1 MSRLVPLH
9 QLAHA
14 RAGDKGD
21 TSSVSVWVYD
31 DGDYAL
37 VREQLT
43 AERLKTAFPRLIRGH
58 VVRYE
63 MDRLCGLNFVA
74 TDALEGGVNTSLNLD
89 AHGKS
94 WSSLILGLEIE
105 VPENRRSNGQ
115 GHR

>member
-1 MSRLVPLH
+1 MSRMIPLH

-21 TSSVSVWVYD
+21 TSSISVWVYD

-37 VREQLT
+37 VRNQLT
-43 AERLKTAFPRLIRGH
+43 AQRLKAAFPRLIRGN

-63 MDRLCGLNFVA
+63 MDQLCGLNFVA
-74 TDALEGGVNTSLNLD
+74 TNALEGGVNTSLNLD

-105 VPENRRSNGQ
+105 VPENRRNSGQ
-115 GHR
+115 GET